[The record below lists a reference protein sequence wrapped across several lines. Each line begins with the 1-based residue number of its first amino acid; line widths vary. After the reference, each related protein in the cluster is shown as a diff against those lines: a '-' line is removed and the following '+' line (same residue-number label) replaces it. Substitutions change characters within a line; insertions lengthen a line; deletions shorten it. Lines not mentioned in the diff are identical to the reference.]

1 MRLLDYKKRTFNMRE
16 RIVGKP
22 RNGVIIA
29 VANQKGGVGKTTTAV
44 NFASA
49 LSYRKK
55 KVLLVDSDPQGN
67 ASSNVGVKTKQLDNH
82 LYHVFCSRVSIH
94 DVIIDTAVKN
104 LQVIPSNIDLVAA
117 ELELIN
123 ESQREYFLSN
133 MLSIVREEFD
143 YILIDCPPS
152 LGLLTVNA
160 LTAAKS
166 VLIPM
171 QCEYFAME
179 GLAQLINTIRQV
191 KKKFN
196 EHLYIEGLLLTMF
209 DTRNKLSHQVSA
221 EISRHFGNQVFTTI
235 IPRNVRLSE
244 CPSHGQTILQYDNR
258 STGAHAYSALAAE
271 FLKRQR

>member
-1 MRLLDYKKRTFNMRE
+1 M
-16 RIVGKP
+16 GKP
-22 RNGVIIA
+22 ENGVIIA

-49 LSYRKK
+49 LALKRK

-67 ASSNVGVKTKQLDNH
+67 ASSNVGLKSKQLGNH
-82 LYHVFCSRVSIH
+82 LYHVFCSQASIN
-94 DVIIDTAVKN
+94 DVIVDTEIKN
-104 LQVIPSNIDLVAA
+104 LKILPSNIDLVAA

-123 ESQREYFLSN
+123 ENSREYFLN
-133 MLSIVREEFD
+133 KILSQVKNDYD

-160 LTAAKS
+160 LTAACS

-196 EHLYIEGLLLTMF
+196 EQLYIEGLLLTMF
-209 DTRNKLSHQVSA
+209 DTRNKLSHQVSN
-221 EISRHFGNQVFTTI
+221 EISRHFGSQVFKTI

-244 CPSHGQTILQYDNR
+244 CPSHGQTIMQYDNR
-258 STGAHAYSALAAE
+258 STGAQAYTALAAE